1 MLYLAKTPRIVQA
14 LLPRF
19 TWHIPTSEKKVFL
32 TFDDG
37 PVPEVTPWVLD
48 VLAEH
53 GAKATFFCVGDN
65 VRKHPDIFR
74 RIVSEGH
81 AVGNHTF
88 NHLRGWGT
96 HTFGYLKNVQKCEEM
111 VQSTLFRPP
120 YASLRPS
127 QTRSLKSRYK
137 IVMWDVLSG
146 DFDPKI
152 SPEQCLQNVLEKVE
166 PGSIVLF
173 HDSVKAEPRMRY
185 ALSEMLR
192 RLGAEG
198 WRFDKIR

>member
-1 MLYLAKTPRIVQA
+1 
-14 LLPRF
+14 
-19 TWHIPTSEKKVFL
+19 
-32 TFDDG
+32 
-37 PVPEVTPWVLD
+37 VPEVTPWVLD

-74 RIVSEGH
+74 RIISEGH

>member
-1 MLYLAKTPRIVQA
+1 MLYLAKTPRIVQT
-14 LLPRF
+14 LLPHF

-48 VLAEH
+48 LLGEY

-74 RIVSEGH
+74 RIVKEGH

-96 HTFGYLKNVQKCEEM
+96 HTFGYLKNVKKCEQ
-111 VQSTLFRPP
+111 VVHSTLFRPP
-120 YASLRPS
+120 YGILRPS

-146 DFDPKI
+146 DFDPRT
-152 SPEQCLQNVLEKVE
+152 SPEQCLQNVMEKVQ

-173 HDSVKAEPRMRY
+173 HDSIKAEPRMRY

-192 RLGAEG
+192 RLGKEG
-198 WRFDKIR
+198 WRFDKIG